1 MLFLGNNI
9 YRSFMKK
16 KLWNKKPFRGTLL
29 MLLSVA
35 LFSCKE
41 EGNKSGIVEHDPNR
55 PVVLTSFMP
64 LEGGVREKVLLN
76 GENFGTDPTKIK
88 VYFNH
93 ARAAVVSSSGDR
105 LYALVPRL
113 PGEICKVAVVVGED
127 SVIYDQTFTYHT
139 TSNVSTIT
147 GNGSTEFR
155 AGTLAQAQVYAR
167 YLCVDNE
174 QNLFAS
180 VRDAGSYGVVR
191 INEKE
196 NIVSPLIMNTSSSPL
211 NPNAPA
217 VDLTTGIL
225 TVPHDGAKEG
235 FFNFDPKEGWAPRQ
249 RSMKFSPQDLSSIG
263 VNWKYTMAFSAY
275 DGCFYAR
282 YGDGWIVKMNAT
294 TYESELVYKTN
305 EGAGYGLIF
314 DPQRPYILYMT
325 FHSNVTGYQ
334 NSICTLDIRDP
345 SAPDAFKKI
354 STPLTGAG
362 HRDGPIETAQFNLPR
377 QLAFDQDGN
386 LFIAD
391 YGNHCIRMV
400 SSDGV
405 VQTVV
410 GQPGVAGMQDGGR
423 LEALFRN
430 PWGLA
435 VGLDGTVYI
444 SDYGNARIRKLT
456 IE

>member
-1 MLFLGNNI
+1 MNVFCLYIQSIMKEELLTK
-9 YRSFMKK
+9 RSITK
-16 KLWNKKPFRGTLL
+16 GLL
-29 MLLSVA
+29 LLLSTA
-35 LFSCKE
+35 FLSCTGGE
-41 EGNKSGIVEHDPNR
+41 EGAQSVVEHDPNR
-55 PVVLTSFMP
+55 PVVVSSFMP
-64 LEGGVREKVLLN
+64 LEGGVREKVLLD
-76 GENFGTDPTKIK
+76 GENFGTDPSKIK

-93 ARAAVVSSSGDR
+93 AQAAVISSNGNR

-113 PGEICKVAVVVGED
+113 PGEVCKVAVVVGAD
-127 SVIYDQTFTYHT
+127 SVVYDQTFTYHS

-147 GNGSTEFR
+147 GNGATAFR

-167 YLCVDNE
+167 YLSVDNE

-180 VRDAGSYGVVR
+180 VRDAGSWGVVR
-191 INEKE
+191 INERE
-196 NIVSPLIMNTSSSPL
+196 NIVSPLIMNTSSSTL

-217 VDLTTGIL
+217 VDLSTGIL
-225 TVPHDGAKEG
+225 TVPHDGAKDG
-235 FFNFDPKEGWAPRQ
+235 FYNFDPKEGWAPRP
-249 RSMKFSPQDLSSIG
+249 RAMKISPQDLSTIS
-263 VNWKYTMAFSAY
+263 VNWKYTMAYSAY

-282 YGDGWIVKMNAT
+282 YGDGWIVKMDAT
-294 TYESELVYKTN
+294 TYETELVYKTN

-314 DPQRPYILYMT
+314 DPQRPYLLYMT
-325 FHSNVTGYQ
+325 FHTNVTGYQ

-345 SAPDAFKKI
+345 SAPGAFNKI

-362 HRDGPIETAQFNLPR
+362 HRDGPIETAQFNQPR

-391 YGNHCIRMV
+391 YGNHCIRMMT
-400 SSDGV
+400 SDGV

-410 GQPGVAGMQDGGR
+410 GQPGVAGMEDGGR

-435 VGLDGTVYI
+435 VGQDGTVYI
-444 SDYGNARIRKLT
+444 SDYGNARIRK
-456 IE
+456 

>member
-1 MLFLGNNI
+1 
-9 YRSFMKK
+9 MKK
-16 KLWNKKPFRGTLL
+16 TLL
-29 MLLSVA
+29 NLKSSITKVGLLVVLSSILHA
-35 LFSCKE
+35 CQGDDDKIS
-41 EGNKSGIVEHDPNR
+41 IIDHDPSK
-55 PVVLTSFMP
+55 PVVLSSFMP
-64 LEGGVREKVLLN
+64 MKGGVREKVLLD
-76 GENFGTDPTKIK
+76 GENFGTDPSKIR

-93 ARAAVVSSSGDR
+93 VRAAVISSNGHR

-113 PGEICKVAVVVGED
+113 PGEICKVSVVVGQD
-127 SVIYDQTFTYHT
+127 SVSYDETFAYHS

-147 GNGSTEFR
+147 GNGSQVFKE
-155 AGTLAQAQVYAR
+155 GTLAQAQVYAR

-180 VRDAGSYGVVR
+180 VRDGGSYGVVR
-191 INEKE
+191 INERE
-196 NIVSPLIMNTSSSPL
+196 NIVSPLIMNSSNTTL

-225 TVPHDGAKEG
+225 TVPHDGAKDG
-235 FFNFDPKEGWAPRQ
+235 FFNFDPKEGWAPKQ
-249 RSMKFSPQDLSSIG
+249 RSMKFSPQDLSKIT
-263 VNWKYTMAFSAY
+263 VNYKYTMAYSAY

-282 YGDGWIVKMNAT
+282 YGDGSIVKMNAT
-294 TYESELVYKTN
+294 TYESEVVYKTN

-314 DPQRPYILYMT
+314 DPRRPYIMYMT
-325 FHSNVTGYQ
+325 FHTNVTGYQ
-334 NSICTLDIRDP
+334 NSVCTLDVRDP

-362 HRDGPIETAQFNLPR
+362 HRDGPIETAQFNQPR

-391 YGNHCIRMV
+391 YGNHCIRMM
-400 SSDGV
+400 SADGI

-423 LEALFRN
+423 LEAQFKN

-435 VGLDGTVYI
+435 VGQDGTVYI